1 MIKVPDSKYLKFIK
15 KHNLEDQIA
24 NKINVWSWYK
34 SEKTKWMR
42 SSKLSAVL
50 ALLIFIL
57 ELFYIFNIVRME
69 YRVNAVE
76 HALGKVLGYSLYQR
90 NRKVFSVVI
99 VASVL
104 GTLFALLLNKFLN
117 MDENICS
124 LLIGGGILL
133 ALEIVI
139 LISNI
144 IRMER
149 RRITNIL
156 KGQGF

>member
-1 MIKVPDSKYLKFIK
+1 M
-15 KHNLEDQIA
+15 
-24 NKINVWSWYK
+24 
-34 SEKTKWMR
+34 
-42 SSKLSAVL
+42 
-50 ALLIFIL
+50 
-57 ELFYIFNIVRME
+57 
-69 YRVNAVE
+69 NAVE
-76 HALGKVLGYSLYQR
+76 HTLGKVLGYSLYQK